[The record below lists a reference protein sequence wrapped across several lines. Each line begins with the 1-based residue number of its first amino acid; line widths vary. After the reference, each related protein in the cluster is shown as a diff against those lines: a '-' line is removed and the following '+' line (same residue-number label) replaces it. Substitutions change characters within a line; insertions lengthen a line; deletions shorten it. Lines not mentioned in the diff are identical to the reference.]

1 MKKEYG
7 ITSLTVR
14 NLENNEFFQLL
25 SESKDELGAFTK
37 SNKSKQVYATKLGDM
52 EKLLET
58 LQAGLHRFKASQ
70 TVASLEA
77 SDRERDDALST
88 LTSLVKA
95 FSRVKE
101 AGSKEAYN
109 KLNKLFKNY
118 AGLMSMSY
126 EKETEAINH
135 LLKELKDTDYQTA
148 LSTLHLKTHV
158 ETLTKA
164 QAQFEKAYKER
175 LAEQK
180 GKVPS
185 QNKEVRAKLQE
196 IYDFL
201 VDFTAIN
208 AYAYPDKTQYADLRD
223 YLNAIRSRYKKL
235 TPKKSK
241 QEAVAE
247 EKQLSSEEVPHRQTS
262 FCNIRRSFE
271 LLKEQKW
278 EQTWY
283 GKINQAL
290 QTQPS
295 WQMQKKN

>member
-1 MKKEYG
+1 MKQMYG
-7 ITSLTVR
+7 VTGLQIKSLDA
-14 NLENNEFFQLL
+14 NEFFQLL

-37 SNKSKQVYATKLGDM
+37 ANKSEQVYATKLGDM

-58 LQAGLHRFKASQ
+58 LQAGLHRSKASQ

-101 AGSKEAYN
+101 ASSKEAYD
-109 KLNKLFKNY
+109 KLTKLFKNY
-118 AGLMSMSY
+118 AGLTSMSY

-135 LLKELKDTDYQTA
+135 LLKELKDSDYQTA
-148 LSTLHLKTHV
+148 LATLHLTTHV

-164 QAQFEKAYKER
+164 QAKFEKAYKER

-185 QNKEVRAKLQE
+185 QNKEIRAKLQE

-208 AYAYPDKTQYADLRD
+208 AYAYPDKKQYADLRD
-223 YLNAIRSRYKKL
+223 HLNAIRSRYKKL

-241 QEAVAE
+241 QEAVGE
-247 EKQLSSEEVPHRQTS
+247 EK
-262 FCNIRRSFE
+262 
-271 LLKEQKW
+271 
-278 EQTWY
+278 
-283 GKINQAL
+283 
-290 QTQPS
+290 
-295 WQMQKKN
+295 

>member
-1 MKKEYG
+1 
-7 ITSLTVR
+7 
-14 NLENNEFFQLL
+14 
-25 SESKDELGAFTK
+25 
-37 SNKSKQVYATKLGDM
+37 M

-58 LQAGLHRFKASQ
+58 LTGLHRSKASQ
-70 TVASLEA
+70 TVASMEA

-88 LTSLVKA
+88 LTGLVKA

-101 AGSKEAYN
+101 ASSKEAYD
-109 KLNKLFKNY
+109 KLSKLFKNY

-135 LLKELKDTDYQTA
+135 LLKDTDYQTA

-180 GKVPS
+180 GKAPI

-201 VDFTAIN
+201 VDFAAIN
-208 AYAYPDKTQYADLRD
+208 AYVYPDKTQYAVLRNH
-223 YLNAIRSRYKKL
+223 LNAIRSRYKKL

-247 EKQLSSEEVPHRQTS
+247 EKQLSSEEVPQRQTS

-271 LLKEQKW
+271 VLKEQKW

>member
-1 MKKEYG
+1 
-7 ITSLTVR
+7 
-14 NLENNEFFQLL
+14 
-25 SESKDELGAFTK
+25 
-37 SNKSKQVYATKLGDM
+37 M

-58 LQAGLHRFKASQ
+58 LQAGLHRSKASQ
-70 TVASLEA
+70 TVSSLEA

-88 LTSLVKA
+88 LTGLVKA
-95 FSRVKE
+95 FSRMKE
-101 AGSKEAYN
+101 ASSKEAYD
-109 KLNKLFKNY
+109 KLSKLFKNY

-135 LLKELKDTDYQTA
+135 LLKDTDYQTA

-180 GKVPS
+180 GKAPI

-208 AYAYPDKTQYADLRD
+208 AYAYPDKKQYADLRD
-223 YLNAIRSRYKKL
+223 HLNAIRSQYKKRK
-235 TPKKSK
+235 PAKKVRE
-241 QEAVAE
+241 EATE
-247 EKQLSSEEVPHRQTS
+247 SNQ
-262 FCNIRRSFE
+262 NITKFE
-271 LLKEQKW
+271 L
-278 EQTWY
+278 
-283 GKINQAL
+283 
-290 QTQPS
+290 
-295 WQMQKKN
+295 KNCQWSHRI

>member
-1 MKKEYG
+1 M
-7 ITSLTVR
+7 
-14 NLENNEFFQLL
+14 
-25 SESKDELGAFTK
+25 AFTK
-37 SNKSKQVYATKLGDM
+37 ANKSEQVYATKIGDM

-58 LQAGLHRFKASQ
+58 LQAGLHRSKSSQ

-77 SDRERDDALST
+77 DCERDDALST
-88 LTSLVKA
+88 LTGLVKA

-101 AGSKEAYN
+101 ASSKEAYD
-109 KLNKLFKNY
+109 KLSKLFKNY
-118 AGLMSMSY
+118 AGLTSMSY

-148 LSTLHLKTHV
+148 LSTLHLTTHV

-180 GKVPS
+180 GKAPS

-208 AYAYPDKTQYADLRD
+208 AYAYPDKKQYADLRD
-223 YLNAIRSRYKKL
+223 HLNAIRSRYKKL

-241 QEAVAE
+241 QEAD
-247 EKQLSSEEVPHRQTS
+247 
-262 FCNIRRSFE
+262 N
-271 LLKEQKW
+271 
-278 EQTWY
+278 
-283 GKINQAL
+283 
-290 QTQPS
+290 
-295 WQMQKKN
+295 

>member
-25 SESKDELGAFTK
+25 SESKDELGAFTEA
-37 SNKSKQVYATKLGDM
+37 NKSEQVYVAKLGDM

-58 LQAGLHRFKASQ
+58 LQAGLHRSKASQ

-88 LTSLVKA
+88 LTGLVKA

-101 AGSKEAYN
+101 AGSKEAYD
-109 KLNKLFKNY
+109 KLSKLFKNY
-118 AGLMSMSY
+118 AGLTSMSY

-135 LLKELKDTDYQTA
+135 LLKELKDSDYQTA
-148 LSTLHLKTHV
+148 LATLHLTTHV

-175 LAEQK
+175 LVEQK
-180 GKVPS
+180 GKAPS

-208 AYAYPDKTQYADLRD
+208 AYAYPDKKQYVDLRD
-223 YLNAIRSRYKKL
+223 HLNTIRSRYKKSK
-235 TPKKSK
+235 PAKKARE
-241 QEAVAE
+241 EATE
-247 EKQLSSEEVPHRQTS
+247 S
-262 FCNIRRSFE
+262 N
-271 LLKEQKW
+271 
-278 EQTWY
+278 
-283 GKINQAL
+283 
-290 QTQPS
+290 
-295 WQMQKKN
+295 

>member
-37 SNKSKQVYATKLGDM
+37 ANKSEQVYATKLGDM

-58 LQAGLHRFKASQ
+58 LQAGLHRSKASQ

-88 LTSLVKA
+88 LTGLVKA

-101 AGSKEAYN
+101 SGSKEAYE
-109 KLNKLFKNY
+109 KLSKLFKNY
-118 AGLMSMSY
+118 AGLTSMSY
-126 EKETEAINH
+126 EKETEVINH

-148 LSTLHLKTHV
+148 LSTLHLTTHV

-180 GKVPS
+180 GKAPS

-208 AYAYPDKTQYADLRD
+208 AYAYPDKKQYADLRD
-223 YLNAIRSRYKKL
+223 HLNVIRSRYKKRKPSKKI
-235 TPKKSK
+235 TP
-241 QEAVAE
+241 
-247 EKQLSSEEVPHRQTS
+247 
-262 FCNIRRSFE
+262 
-271 LLKEQKW
+271 
-278 EQTWY
+278 
-283 GKINQAL
+283 
-290 QTQPS
+290 TQPEEA
-295 WQMQKKN
+295 K

>member
-7 ITSLTVR
+7 IASLTVR

-37 SNKSKQVYATKLGDM
+37 ANKSEQVYATKLEDM

-58 LQAGLHRFKASQ
+58 LQAGLHRSKASQ

-88 LTSLVKA
+88 LTGLVKA

-101 AGSKEAYN
+101 ASSKEAYD
-109 KLNKLFKNY
+109 KLSKLFKNY
-118 AGLMSMSY
+118 AGLTSMSY

-148 LSTLHLKTHV
+148 LATLHLTTHV

-180 GKVPS
+180 GKAPS

-208 AYAYPDKTQYADLRD
+208 AYAYPDKKQYADLRD
-223 YLNAIRSRYKKL
+223 HLNAIRSRYKKL

-241 QEAVAE
+241 QEVD
-247 EKQLSSEEVPHRQTS
+247 
-262 FCNIRRSFE
+262 N
-271 LLKEQKW
+271 
-278 EQTWY
+278 
-283 GKINQAL
+283 
-290 QTQPS
+290 
-295 WQMQKKN
+295 

>member
-37 SNKSKQVYATKLGDM
+37 ANKSEQVYATKLEDM

-58 LQAGLHRFKASQ
+58 LQAGLHRSKASQ

-88 LTSLVKA
+88 LTGLVKA

-101 AGSKEAYN
+101 VSSKEAYD
-109 KLNKLFKNY
+109 KLSKLFKNY
-118 AGLMSMSY
+118 AGLTSMSY

-135 LLKELKDTDYQTA
+135 LLKELKDSDYQTA
-148 LSTLHLKTHV
+148 LSTLHLTTHV

-180 GKVPS
+180 GKEPS

-208 AYAYPDKTQYADLRD
+208 AYAYPDKKQYADLRD
-223 YLNAIRSRYKKL
+223 HLNAIRSRYKKSK
-235 TPKKSK
+235 PAKKARE
-241 QEAVAE
+241 EATE
-247 EKQLSSEEVPHRQTS
+247 S
-262 FCNIRRSFE
+262 N
-271 LLKEQKW
+271 
-278 EQTWY
+278 
-283 GKINQAL
+283 
-290 QTQPS
+290 
-295 WQMQKKN
+295 